1 MSAITDY
8 SEIQNSIY
16 FQKEL
21 KDIEMEEL
29 ERDFI
34 KSQSNKCTKILSKSS
49 LIFDE
54 LSLFHEVYKNFF
66 VVIND
71 SEDVLYLKCKDIA
84 EAISEVK
91 RYLGVETLDNTIEI
105 IY

>member
-1 MSAITDY
+1 MYQQSKSLGRDW
-8 SEIQNSIY
+8 
-16 FQKEL
+16 
-21 KDIEMEEL
+21 L
-29 ERDFI
+29 E
-34 KSQSNKCTKILSKSS
+34 SQSKKYSKILSNMKS
-49 LIFDE
+49 
-54 LSLFHEVYKNFF
+54 FF
-66 VVIND
+66 VVING

>member
-1 MSAITDY
+1 MSAIKDY
-8 SEIQNSIY
+8 SEIQNSVG

-29 ERDFI
+29 ERDFT
-34 KSQSNKCTKILSKSS
+34 KSQSNKCKKILSKSS

-54 LSLFHEVYKNFF
+54 SSEVYKSFF

-71 SEDVLYLKCKDIA
+71 SEDVLYLKCRDEA
-84 EAISEVK
+84 EAVSEVK
-91 RYLGVETLDNTIEI
+91 RYLGVVTLDKTIEI
-105 IY
+105 FY

>member
-1 MSAITDY
+1 MSAIKDY
-8 SEIQNSIY
+8 SEIENSVG

-29 ERDFI
+29 ERDFT
-34 KSQSNKCTKILSKSS
+34 KSQSNKCIEILSKSS

-54 LSLFHEVYKNFF
+54 SDLSHEVYKNFF
-66 VVIND
+66 VVIDN
-71 SEDVLYLKCKDIA
+71 SEDVLYLKCRDKA
-84 EAISEVK
+84 EAVSEVK
-91 RYLGVETLDNTIEI
+91 RYLGVVTLDNTIEI